1 MSDLS
6 KFTRKASPQTVPAS
20 RVRGKKETVALTVRL
35 RRSDW
40 ERLHQLAVSEGVSIQ
55 TLALQGFNRVFADKG
70 LPRIEVMAS

>member
-6 KFTRKASPQTVPAS
+6 KFTRKASPAVPTSS

-70 LPRIEVMAS
+70 LPRIEVMTS